1 MKDAK
6 SKSNADGIDSAMLS
20 VDNVGK
26 NQNCSVLGKMTA
38 AEDTKEDGCLVFF
51 DEGGHLHVSV
61 GDMAKG
67 NRSSARVS
75 IDFGEKN
82 NLIQVIDVSED
93 GLAGERNR
101 RSQAIPELCNQDLR
115 PGDIIEIVN
124 QRTDHGEIQQGLWSA
139 LEHPREDR
147 S

>member
-1 MKDAK
+1 MDVSYFSMK
-6 SKSNADGIDSAMLS
+6 
-20 VDNVGK
+20 
-26 NQNCSVLGKMTA
+26 
-38 AEDTKEDGCLVFF
+38 EDTFTFQWVTW
-51 DEGGHLHVSV
+51 
-61 GDMAKG
+61 
-67 NRSSARVS
+67 RSSARVS

-124 QRTDHGEIQQGLWSA
+124 QRTDHGEIQQGLRSA
-139 LEHPREDR
+139 LNIHVKIVRRE
-147 S
+147 